1 MESCRNVVSILGRV
15 SCEGLGEE
23 EFQKLMRMKEIA
35 MGIVL
40 KRSNT
45 PLTPLGEQVRMYVQ

>member
-1 MESCRNVVSILGRV
+1 MVSILGRV